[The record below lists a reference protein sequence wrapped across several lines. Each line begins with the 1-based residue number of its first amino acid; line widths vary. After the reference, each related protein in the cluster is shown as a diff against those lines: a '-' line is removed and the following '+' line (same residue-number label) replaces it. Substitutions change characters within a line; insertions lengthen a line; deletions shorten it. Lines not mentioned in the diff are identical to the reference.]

1 MLEAVLHL
9 KLTVNTKSSVCV
21 GDKQFCEK
29 ISQSWRLA
37 YDLIV
42 LCENDCSILW
52 IRSKIVSI
60 KNQSILDYI

>member
-21 GDKQFCEK
+21 GDKQFCE
-29 ISQSWRLA
+29 SLA

-42 LCENDCSILW
+42 LCENNCSILW